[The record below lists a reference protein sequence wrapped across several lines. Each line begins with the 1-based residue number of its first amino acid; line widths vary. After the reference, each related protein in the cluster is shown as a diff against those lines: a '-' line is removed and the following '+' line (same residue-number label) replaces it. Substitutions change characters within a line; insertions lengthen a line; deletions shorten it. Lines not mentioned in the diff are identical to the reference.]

1 MKIINDANEK
11 FKDMQ
16 EEICNMLFTLLRKI
30 NVLEKEIYERSI
42 ELERKK
48 EEMGIPKSQVAPGK
62 MELFDEFEKRLDE
75 LAEIYCTDKLFERGY
90 GSSFGNPQKYGYID
104 DECTVRFIMKFSK
117 RAVVETYYHAGIDQ
131 KHKFVI
137 KYVDDEWLID
147 EVYYGFT
154 SEPDKWY
161 VDSLI

>member
-1 MKIINDANEK
+1 MKIINEANEK

-30 NVLEKEIYERSI
+30 NVVEKEIYERSI
-42 ELERKK
+42 ELKQKK
-48 EEMGIPKSQVAPGK
+48 EAMGIPKSQIGPGEK
-62 MELFDEFEKRLDE
+62 ELFGELKKRLG
-75 LAEIYCTDKLFERGY
+75 EIIKPCCTDKLLKRGY
-90 GSSFGNPQKYGYID
+90 GGSFGNPQKYSYID
-104 DECTVRFIMKFSK
+104 GECTVKFIMKTSK

-137 KYVDDEWLID
+137 KYVDDKWLID